1 MQTAACTNQAILTL
15 KEGSQPTNFSRVANQ
30 AKIWKSTLYSIPEV
44 REQIAFY
51 RKGWFYKQKQD
62 DTKSDCMIHS
72 LVRKI
77 KSLEPKN
84 KGKELKLQIKKIN
97 GNLFEGTTQE

>member
-84 KGKELKLQIKKIN
+84 KGKELKQKIKKIY

>member
-51 RKGWFYKQKQD
+51 RKEWFYKQKQD

-84 KGKELKLQIKKIN
+84 KGKELKLQIKKIY

>member
-1 MQTAACTNQAILTL
+1 M
-15 KEGSQPTNFSRVANQ
+15 
-30 AKIWKSTLYSIPEV
+30 

-84 KGKELKLQIKKIN
+84 KGKELKLQIKKIGMATVFLTN
-97 GNLFEGTTQE
+97 FIRCRTSFRML

>member
-1 MQTAACTNQAILTL
+1 KDNRNSIRKEVLHLIKFVKKTVAI
-15 KEGSQPTNFSRVANQ
+15 P
-30 AKIWKSTLYSIPEV
+30 KSTLYSIPEV

-84 KGKELKLQIKKIN
+84 KGKELKLQIKKIY

>member
-15 KEGSQPTNFSRVANQ
+15 KEGSQPINFSRVANQ

-84 KGKELKLQIKKIN
+84 KGKELKLQIKKIY